1 LTDHAYVAQHP
12 AFVWHHTRPADHFQI
27 GHFREVTQD
36 LVLHAI
42 GEISVLFV
50 VTEILERQ
58 DGDRFLRRTLCD
70 WLHRHWLLRFF
81 DELFKARIAA
91 QRIPERQQFQSAVTE
106 AAWTAN
112 GAGKLFAG
120 EISVTNPCSDH
131 GQILDH
137 GRTI

>member
-1 LTDHAYVAQHP
+1 MPVGARIDQLRVDAHTIAGLLNTSFHHMRHTELLTDHAYVAQHP

-42 GEISVLFV
+42 GEKSVLFV

-70 WLHRHWLLRFF
+70 WLHRHWLL
-81 DELFKARIAA
+81 
-91 QRIPERQQFQSAVTE
+91 
-106 AAWTAN
+106 
-112 GAGKLFAG
+112 
-120 EISVTNPCSDH
+120 
-131 GQILDH
+131 
-137 GRTI
+137 